1 MFGGFVRKLGR
12 TFCGAVVVP
21 TAIMGAV
28 LFQYLRGFQNNVYM
42 QIGLV
47 MLIGLA
53 AKNAILIVE
62 YAKAAVDEYEKDPVE
77 AALYAAK
84 LRLRPI
90 LMTSLAFII
99 GCLPLMM
106 ATGAGSGARTAMGTA
121 VVGGMLMA
129 TMLGVFIIPVLFV
142 WVEQI
147 IHKVASRLHHN

>member
-1 MFGGFVRKLGR
+1 
-12 TFCGAVVVP
+12 
-21 TAIMGAV
+21 MGAV
-28 LFQYLRGFQNNVYM
+28 LFQYLRDFQNNVYM

-62 YAKAAVDEYEKDPVE
+62 YAKMAVDEDGTDPVT
-77 AALYAAK
+77 AAINAAK

-99 GCLPLMM
+99 GCIPL
-106 ATGAGSGARTAMGTA
+106 AIASGAGAGARTAMGTA

-129 TMLGVFIIPVLFV
+129 TCLGVFIIPVLFV
-142 WVEQI
+142 VVEQLI
-147 IHKVASRLHHN
+147 AKFSGGHKKDEHTID